1 MKIES
6 WIDVDKALGELG
18 RCDLEIAMLQG
29 EIGVKIHELIEQYR
43 ERLQVLK
50 AKREA
55 IRATIESFCLE
66 RKEEFLKKRSRQ
78 FTFGKV
84 AWRLSEEIEIPKG
97 LEKAVLATVKKLGLH
112 ECVRVKEELDKNALK
127 KLPDKELV
135 RIGVQKHKK
144 DNFRIEPNLEMI
156 AEKVG
161 VAMPSLWADV
171 EKVSRAIK
179 RMKDEGSEEVKDG
192 NKGKDYARRF

>member
-1 MKIES
+1 
-6 WIDVDKALGELG
+6 
-18 RCDLEIAMLQG
+18 
-29 EIGVKIHELIEQYR
+29 VKIHELIEQYR

-66 RKEEFLKKRSRQ
+66 RKEEFIKKRSRQ

-84 AWRLSEEIEIPKG
+84 AWRLSEEVEIPKG
-97 LEKAVLATVKKLGLH
+97 LEKAVLAAIRKLGMD
-112 ECVRVKEELDKNALK
+112 ECIRVKEEIDKNALR
-127 KLPDKELV
+127 KLPDNVLLKL
-135 RIGVQKHKK
+135 GVQKRKR

-161 VAMPSLWADV
+161 VAMPTIWADV
-171 EKVSRAIK
+171 EKVSRVIRK
-179 RMKDEGSEEVKDG
+179 R
-192 NKGKDYARRF
+192 